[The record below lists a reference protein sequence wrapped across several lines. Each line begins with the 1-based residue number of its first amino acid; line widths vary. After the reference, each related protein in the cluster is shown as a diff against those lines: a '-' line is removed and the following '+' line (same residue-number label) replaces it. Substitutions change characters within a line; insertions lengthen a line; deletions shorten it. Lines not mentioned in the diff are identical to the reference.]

1 MAHHLHGQDRRNP
14 VEVDEVDRPSEQA
27 LDVGLRLDQIDR
39 IGGLAEQGREVDVRI
54 RARETRGLGAED
66 EERLEPEPT
75 VQVLAYRP

>member
-27 LDVGLRLDQIDR
+27 LDVGLRLDQLDR
-39 IGGLAEQGREVDVRI
+39 IGGLAEQGSEVDVRI
-54 RARETRGLGAED
+54 RARETRGLGAEN
-66 EERLEPEPT
+66 EERLESETT